1 MTRNLTRGGDNNVP
15 PLRITVLG
23 VGNLLLTDEGVG
35 VHVAQALLSGDY
47 EFPPEVEVI
56 EGGTDGF
63 GLLHI
68 ITATDYLL
76 IIDAVKGGDE
86 PGAIYRFEVADITA
100 SVDTFKTS
108 VHQISI
114 LEVLNFADL
123 VGQKPK
129 TIIFGVEP
137 ESTAPCLELSP
148 CIAAKLPRI
157 IEFVQAEIASLL
169 P

>member
-1 MTRNLTRGGDNNVP
+1 MTNDPTRGGDNAP
-15 PLRITVLG
+15 PLRITILG

-35 VHVAQALLSGDY
+35 VHVAQALLSGLY
-47 EFPPEVEVI
+47 PLPSEVEVI

-68 ITATDYLL
+68 ITATDYLI

-86 PGAIYRFEVADITA
+86 PGAIYRFDVADITT

-114 LEVLNFADL
+114 LEVLNFAEL
-123 VGQKPK
+123 VGNKPE

-137 ESTAPCLELSP
+137 ESTSPSLELSP

-157 IEFVQAEIASLL
+157 IESVLAEIASLTT
-169 P
+169 